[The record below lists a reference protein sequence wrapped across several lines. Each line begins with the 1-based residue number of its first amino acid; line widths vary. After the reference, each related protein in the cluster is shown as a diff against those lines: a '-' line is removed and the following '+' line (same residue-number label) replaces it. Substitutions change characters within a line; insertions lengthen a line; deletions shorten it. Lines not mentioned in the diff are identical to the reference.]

1 MKKIIIIIMSLIIGY
16 ALYWC
21 VSNNDYKMDKK
32 RSIIGEYKLDL
43 YRTDLGIYK
52 DSIDK
57 YRHLRL
63 TFNKDMTFSLNF
75 PVPFMAASHGIW
87 KVGDMNEW
95 CKLIYSN
102 NIADQF
108 GIPYYERGDSI
119 LYINSATPHYS
130 QKNISDVYKFFFVKM
145 K

>member
-1 MKKIIIIIMSLIIGY
+1 MKKMIIILLSLIIGY
-16 ALYWC
+16 ALYWGI
-21 VSNNDYKMDKK
+21 SNNDYKMDKK
-32 RSIIGEYKLDL
+32 RSIVGEYKLDI
-43 YRTDLGIYK
+43 YRTEFGIYK

-57 YRHLRL
+57 YKHLRL
-63 TFNKDMTFSLNF
+63 TFDKDMTFSLNF

-87 KVGDMNEW
+87 KVGGMDEW

-102 NIADQF
+102 NIVDQF
-108 GIPYYERGDSI
+108 GTPYYDKGDSI

-130 QKNISDVYKFFFVKM
+130 QRNSDVYKIFFVKI